1 MNDRVLRLLHSRIPL
16 FYGWV
21 IVAAAFTVM
30 LLGFGSAYTFSVFAE
45 PLQRDFGASR
55 AAISFIFSL
64 AGFFYFALG
73 ALSGPLAERWG
84 TRPVAVAGMLLAGLG
99 LTIAG
104 LARNLM
110 GVYVAYGLGLGL
122 GVGFAFVPAIGTV
135 QRWFARRRAFASGLA
150 VSGIGVGTLLMP
162 PLASHLID
170 TVGWRGAYIVLGVAT
185 VILGGGAAFL
195 LKDDPLRL
203 GMAPDGDTPI
213 SRQARSPEVTGI
225 PLREAV
231 RSRQFFGLYASC
243 LIGSLGAFVPFVHLV
258 PYARGH
264 GITAMAAV
272 FLISEIGIGSTA
284 GRFLLG
290 NLADRMG
297 RRQTLIAMYLGM
309 GLASCMWA
317 FSANEWSLTLFALVY
332 GIFYGGWVA
341 VLPAVVMDCFGGR
354 NVSAIIGVLY
364 TSVAAGTLI
373 GPTAAGYAYD
383 VSHAYLL
390 PIVGSALSNI
400 VAAVIVKGM
409 RTSGRTAHS

>member
-1 MNDRVLRLLHSRIPL
+1 MNAHVLQSKIPL

-21 IVAAAFTVM
+21 VVAAAFTLM
-30 LLGFGSAYTFSVFAE
+30 LLGFGSAYAFSVFAE

-84 TRPVAVAGMLLAGLG
+84 TRPIAVAGMILTGLG
-99 LTIAG
+99 LSIAG
-104 LARNLM
+104 LARSLT
-110 GVYVAYGLGLGL
+110 GVYLAYGLGLGL
-122 GVGFAFVPAIGTV
+122 GVGCAFVPALGAV

-150 VSGIGVGTLLMP
+150 VSGIGVGTLIMP
-162 PLASHLID
+162 PLASHLIG
-170 TVGWRGAYIVLGVAT
+170 TVGWRGAYIALGVAT
-185 VILGGGAAFL
+185 VILGGGAAL
-195 LKDDPLRL
+195 LLEDDPVRL
-203 GMAPDGDTPI
+203 GMGPDGDAPVPQQV
-213 SRQARSPEVTGI
+213 RNPAVAGI
-225 PLREAV
+225 PLREAI
-231 RSRQFFGLYASC
+231 RSPQFFSLYVSC

-258 PYARGH
+258 PYAQAH
-264 GITAMAAV
+264 GITAAAAV

-297 RRQTLIAMYLGM
+297 RKQTLIAMYLGM
-309 GLASCMWA
+309 GLASCVWA
-317 FSANEWSLTLFALVY
+317 FSTNEWSLTLFALVY

-341 VLPAVVMDCFGGR
+341 VLPSVVMDCFGGR

-364 TSVAAGTLI
+364 TSVAVGTLI
-373 GPTAAGYAYD
+373 GPTAAGHAYD
-383 VSHAYLL
+383 VSHAYLI

-400 VAAVIVKGM
+400 VAAVIVKAM
-409 RTSGRTAHS
+409 KTRS